1 MRIASPPLTLAGD
14 LRVPD
19 HARAMVI
26 FAHSSGGNRGGHRD
40 RFLSG
45 ALTARGL
52 ATLRFD
58 MVTAHEEHDRSSP
71 RIRFDHSLLAGRIV
85 DAVDWV
91 RSRNRWRDWPIGLMG
106 SSTGAAAAFIAAV
119 RRPQAVSAIVAR
131 GGRTDLATQILGQV
145 TSPTLLIVGE
155 EDAVT
160 LEHNKRGHD
169 QLVAAVRRL
178 EVVPGAGHRF
188 DEPGALE
195 SVASLSSAWFIEHLG
210 PQWRSAPGQ
219 ASEPSL
225 VSRFRPRFEDDPDE

>member
-1 MRIASPPLTLAGD
+1 
-14 LRVPD
+14 
-19 HARAMVI
+19 VI
-26 FAHSSGGNRGGHRD
+26 FAHSSGENRGNHRD
-40 RFLSG
+40 GILSD
-45 ALTARGL
+45 ALATRGL

-58 MVTAHEEHDRSSP
+58 MLTAHEEHDRASP
-71 RIRFDHSLLAGRIV
+71 RVRFDHSFLAGRIV

-91 RSRNRWRDWPIGLMG
+91 RSRSRSRDWPIGLMG

-131 GGRTDLATQILGQV
+131 GGRTDLAAQILGQV
-145 TSPTLLIVGE
+145 TAPTLLVVGD

-160 LEHNKRGHD
+160 LEHNKRGRD

-195 SVASLSSAWFIEHLG
+195 SVATLSSAWFIEHLA
-210 PQWRSAPGQ
+210 PHSRSATGEIL
-219 ASEPSL
+219 EPSL
-225 VSRFRPRFEDDPDE
+225 VSRFRPRLEDDPHE